1 MNQHP
6 CVVTI
11 NHNSKPRILFSGD
24 QLVEVDLPVGSR
36 VIYPKKPME
45 PLNDVK
51 SAIRYA
57 INHPEGSEPLYA
69 KLRPGMKVTIAID
82 DLSMPLPPMETPDIR
97 QQMLEV
103 VMDLLKDYAVS
114 DIEMV
119 VATAF
124 HRPMTD
130 TEIKRMVG
138 SKIFNE
144 YWPDRL
150 YNHDAELPDGMVFL
164 GTTKEGYDVEINAR
178 AAKSDLLIYLNLTFV
193 PMNGGFKSVGTGL
206 AGYRTLKNHHN
217 PHTIRKTKSYM
228 DPNSTDRESSELSTR
243 MESIGRFINE
253 KLDVFHIES
262 TINNRMFGKPL
273 DILGKNEDDLT
284 DWEERTLRGIM
295 KSLKWLPQPARQAIF
310 EKVPAPYGVIAVHAG
325 ETEAVHQMILEKC
338 FQQLAVPVKGQ
349 SDIVIFPIPYIS
361 PYNVGA
367 FLNPLLV
374 SVMAEGYLFNLHR
387 GAPLLKK
394 GGTIIILHPCTDKFD
409 KDQHLAYVE
418 FFHKLLPQTRDAME
432 LHKRFEKE
440 FSRNPA
446 YIQMYRSGKA
456 YHPTHP
462 FYMWY
467 WGENGRQ
474 YRGRVIVV
482 GADNEYIPK
491 ILGYETAATMSD
503 ALRMAK
509 ETAPTPDP
517 SITCFRICPLMLA
530 DVELTD
536 EEKADLEREAKQLE
550 DSQHAALTEAQ
561 ALPSRTEL
569 TKMTKTQLL
578 DLAQQHDK
586 DIPKS
591 WNKSKIIDA
600 LKS

>member
-1 MNQHP
+1 MSQHP

-24 QLVEVDLPVGSR
+24 QLVEVDLPVGTR
-36 VIYPKKPME
+36 VIYPKKPIE

-51 SAIRYA
+51 ASIRYA
-57 INHPEGSEPLYA
+57 VNHPENSEPLYA

-82 DLSMPLPPMETPDIR
+82 DLSMPLPPMQTPDVR

-103 VMDLLKDYAVS
+103 VLDLLRDYAVS

-124 HRPMTD
+124 HRPMTED
-130 TEIKRMVG
+130 EIRRMVG
-138 SKIFNE
+138 SKIFNV

-150 YNHDAELPDGMVFL
+150 YNHDAELPGGMYYL
-164 GTTKEGYDVEINAR
+164 GKTKEGYDVEINAR

-206 AGYRTLKNHHN
+206 AGYRTLKHHHN
-217 PHTIRKTKSYM
+217 PHSLRKTKSYM
-228 DPNSTDRESSELSTR
+228 DPNFTDSESSDLANR
-243 MESIGRFINE
+243 MESIGRFINQ

-262 TINNRMFGKPL
+262 TINNAMFAKPL
-273 DILGKNEDDLT
+273 DILGKNEDELT
-284 DWEERTLRGIM
+284 DWEERTLQGVL

-325 ETEAVHQMILEKC
+325 ETEAVHRLILDKC
-338 FQQLAVPVKGQ
+338 FQQLAVPVEGQ

-374 SVMAEGYLFNLHR
+374 SVMAEGYLHNLHR
-387 GAPLLKK
+387 GAPLLRK
-394 GGTIIILHPCTDKFD
+394 GGTMIILHPCTDKFD
-409 KDQHLAYVE
+409 KEQHLAYVE
-418 FFHKLLPQTRDAME
+418 FFHKLLPQTRDALE

-467 WGENGRQ
+467 WGENGRKH
-474 YRGRVIVV
+474 RGRVIVV
-482 GADNEYIPK
+482 GSDNEYIPQ
-491 ILGYETAATMSD
+491 ILGYETASTMD
-503 ALRMAK
+503 EALRMAK
-509 ETAPTPDP
+509 ETAPSPDP

-530 DVELTD
+530 DVTLTP
-536 EEKADLEREAKQLE
+536 EEKRKLLEEQEEDSSSNDSSSESSSEEVVEEQSDKIHTEAK
-550 DSQHAALTEAQ
+550 
-561 ALPSRTEL
+561 
-569 TKMTKTQLL
+569 
-578 DLAQQHDK
+578 
-586 DIPKS
+586 
-591 WNKSKIIDA
+591 
-600 LKS
+600 

>member
-1 MNQHP
+1 MSNHP

-11 NHNSKPRILFSGD
+11 NHQSKPRVLFSGD
-24 QLVEVDLPVGSR
+24 QLVEVDLPIGTR
-36 VIYPKKPME
+36 VIYPKPPME

-51 SAIRYA
+51 AAIRYA
-57 INHPEGSEPLYA
+57 VNHPENSEPLFA
-69 KLRPGMKVTIAID
+69 KLKPGMKVTIAID
-82 DLSMPLPPMETPDIR
+82 DLSMPLPPMAKPDVR

-103 VMDLLKDYAVS
+103 VLEMMEDYAID

-119 VATAF
+119 IATAF
-124 HRPMTD
+124 HRPMREE
-130 TEIKRMVG
+130 EIRHIVG
-138 SKIFNE
+138 NRIYNK
-144 YWPDRL
+144 YAPDRL
-150 YNHDAELPDGMVFL
+150 YNHDAELPDGMVHL
-164 GTTKEGYDVEINAR
+164 GKTKEGYDVEINAR

-206 AGYRTLKNHHN
+206 AGYKTLKAHHN
-217 PHTIRKTKSYM
+217 PQTLRKTKSYM
-228 DPNSTDRESSELSTR
+228 DPNYTDKESSPLASK

-253 KLDVFHIES
+253 KVNVFHIES
-262 TINNRMFGKPL
+262 TTNNRMFAKPL
-273 DILGKNEDDLT
+273 DFLGKNEDDLT
-284 DWEERTLRGIM
+284 PMEQIGM
-295 KSLKWLPQPARQAIF
+295 KGLIRSLKVLPQPARQAIF
-310 EKVPAPYGVIAVHAG
+310 EKVPAPYGIIAVHAG
-325 ETEAVHQMILEKC
+325 ETEAVHKLILEKC

-349 SDIVIFPIPYIS
+349 SDIVIYPIPYIS

-394 GGTIIILHPCTDKFD
+394 GGTIIITHPCTDKFD
-409 KDQHLAYVE
+409 KEQHLSYVE

-446 YIQMYRSGKA
+446 YIQMYRSGNA
-456 YHPTHP
+456 YHPAHP

-467 WGENGRQ
+467 WGENGRKH
-474 YRGRVIVV
+474 RNRVIVV

-491 ILGYETAATMSD
+491 ILGYETARTMQE
-503 ALRMAK
+503 AIRMAK
-509 ETAPTPDP
+509 ETAPKDP

-536 EEKADLEREAKQLE
+536 EEKA
-550 DSQHAALTEAQ
+550 AQ
-561 ALPSRTEL
+561 AES
-569 TKMTKTQLL
+569 
-578 DLAQQHDK
+578 
-586 DIPKS
+586 
-591 WNKSKIIDA
+591 NKQ
-600 LKS
+600 

>member
-1 MNQHP
+1 MSDHP

-11 NHNSKPRILFSGD
+11 NHQSKPRVLFSGD
-24 QLVEVDLPVGSR
+24 KLIEVDLPVGTR
-36 VIYPKKPME
+36 VIYPKPPME

-51 SAIRYA
+51 AAIRYA
-57 INHPEGSEPLYA
+57 INHPENSEPLYA

-82 DLSMPLPPMETPDIR
+82 DLSMPLPPMASPDVR
-97 QQMLEV
+97 QQMLEIV
-103 VMDLLKDYAVS
+103 LDLLNDYAV
-114 DIEMV
+114 DDVEMV
-119 VATAF
+119 IATAF
-124 HRPMTD
+124 HRPLSD
-130 TEIKRMVG
+130 KEAKHIVG
-138 SKIFNE
+138 QKVFNK

-150 YNHDAELPDGMVFL
+150 YNHDAELPGGMVYL
-164 GTTKEGYDVEINAR
+164 GKTKNGYDVEINAR

-206 AGYRTLKNHHN
+206 AGYKTLKAHHN
-217 PHTIRKTKSYM
+217 PHSIRATKSYM
-228 DPNSTDRESSELSTR
+228 DPNHTDKKSSVLATK
-243 MESIGRFINE
+243 MEEIGRFINE
-253 KLDVFHIES
+253 KLDVFHIE
-262 TINNRMFGKPL
+262 TTVNNRMFSKPL
-273 DILGKNEDDLT
+273 DFLAKNEDDLSPT
-284 DWEERTLRGIM
+284 EELAMKGLIRTLNF
-295 KSLKWLPQPARQAIF
+295 LPQPARQAIF

-325 ETEAVHQMILEKC
+325 ETEAVHTLILEKC

-394 GGTIIILHPCTDKFD
+394 GGTLIITHPCTDKFD
-409 KDQHLAYVE
+409 KEQHLAYVE

-432 LHKRFEKE
+432 LHKKFEKE

-491 ILGYETAATMSD
+491 ILGYETAKTVNEAI
-503 ALRMAK
+503 RMAK
-509 ETAPTPDP
+509 ETEPKDP
-517 SITCFRICPLMLA
+517 SITCFRISPLMIA
-530 DVELTD
+530 DVEIEKEKDQKAL
-536 EEKADLEREAKQLE
+536 EEK
-550 DSQHAALTEAQ
+550 
-561 ALPSRTEL
+561 
-569 TKMTKTQLL
+569 
-578 DLAQQHDK
+578 
-586 DIPKS
+586 
-591 WNKSKIIDA
+591 
-600 LKS
+600 

>member
-1 MNQHP
+1 MSDHP

-11 NHNSKPRILFSGD
+11 NHQSKPRVLFSGD
-24 QLVEVDLPVGSR
+24 QLVEVDLPIGTR
-36 VIYPKKPME
+36 VIYPKPPME

-51 SAIRYA
+51 AAIRYA
-57 INHPEGSEPLYA
+57 VNHPENSEPLFA
-69 KLRPGMKVTIAID
+69 KLKPGMKVTIAID
-82 DLSMPLPPMETPDIR
+82 DLSMPLPPMAKPDVR

-103 VMDLLKDYAVS
+103 VLEMMEDYAID

-119 VATAF
+119 IATAF
-124 HRPMTD
+124 HRPMREK
-130 TEIKRMVG
+130 EIRHIVG
-138 SKIFNE
+138 NRIYNK
-144 YWPDRL
+144 YAPDRL
-150 YNHDAELPDGMVFL
+150 YNHDAELPDGMVHL
-164 GTTKEGYDVEINAR
+164 GKTKEGYDVEINAR

-206 AGYRTLKNHHN
+206 AGYKTLKAHHN
-217 PHTIRKTKSYM
+217 PQTLRKTKSYM
-228 DPNSTDRESSELSTR
+228 DPNYTDKESSPLASK

-253 KLDVFHIES
+253 KVNVFHIES
-262 TINNRMFGKPL
+262 TTNNRMFAKPL
-273 DILGKNEDDLT
+273 DFLGKNEDDLT
-284 DWEERTLRGIM
+284 PMEQIGM
-295 KSLKWLPQPARQAIF
+295 KGLIRSLKMLPQPARQAIF
-310 EKVPAPYGVIAVHAG
+310 EKVPAPYGIIAVHAG
-325 ETEAVHQMILEKC
+325 ETEAVHKLILEKC

-349 SDIVIFPIPYIS
+349 SDIVIYPIPYIS

-394 GGTIIILHPCTDKFD
+394 GGTIIITHPCTDKFD
-409 KDQHLAYVE
+409 KEQHLSYVE

-446 YIQMYRSGKA
+446 YIQMYRSGNA
-456 YHPTHP
+456 YHPAHP

-467 WGENGRQ
+467 WGENGRKH
-474 YRGRVIVV
+474 RNRVIVV

-491 ILGYETAATMSD
+491 ILGYETARTMQE
-503 ALRMAK
+503 AIRMAK
-509 ETAPTPDP
+509 ETAPKDP

-536 EEKADLEREAKQLE
+536 EEKA
-550 DSQHAALTEAQ
+550 AQ
-561 ALPSRTEL
+561 AES
-569 TKMTKTQLL
+569 
-578 DLAQQHDK
+578 
-586 DIPKS
+586 
-591 WNKSKIIDA
+591 NKQ
-600 LKS
+600 

>member
-1 MNQHP
+1 MSNHP

-11 NHNSKPRILFSGD
+11 NHQSKPRVLFSGD
-24 QLVEVDLPVGSR
+24 QLVEVDLPIGTR
-36 VIYPKKPME
+36 VIYPKPPME

-51 SAIRYA
+51 AAIRYA
-57 INHPEGSEPLYA
+57 INHPENSEPLFA
-69 KLRPGMKVTIAID
+69 KLKPGMKVTIAID
-82 DLSMPLPPMETPDIR
+82 DLSMPLPPMAKPDIR

-103 VMDLLKDYAVS
+103 VLAMLEDYAID

-124 HRPMTD
+124 HRPMKEE
-130 TEIKRMVG
+130 EIRHIVG
-138 SKIFNE
+138 DRIYNE
-144 YWPDRL
+144 YAPDRL
-150 YNHDAELPDGMVFL
+150 YNHDAELPDGMVHL

-206 AGYRTLKNHHN
+206 AGYKTLKAHHN
-217 PHTIRKTKSYM
+217 PATLRKTKSYM
-228 DPNSTDRESSELSTR
+228 DPNFTDKKSSALSSA

-253 KLDVFHIES
+253 KIDVFHIES
-262 TINNRMFGKPL
+262 TINNRMFAKPL
-273 DILGKNEDDLT
+273 DFLSKNEDDLT
-284 DWEERTLRGIM
+284 PMEQFGM
-295 KSLKWLPQPARQAIF
+295 KALIRSLKTLPQPARQAIF

-325 ETEAVHQMILEKC
+325 ETEAVHKLILEKC

-374 SVMAEGYLFNLHR
+374 SVMAEGYLYNLHR

-394 GGTIIILHPCTDKFD
+394 GGTIIITHPCTDKFD
-409 KDQHLAYVE
+409 KEQHLAYVE

-432 LHKRFEKE
+432 LHKRFERE

-446 YIQMYRSGKA
+446 YIQMYRSGNA

-467 WGENGRQ
+467 WGENGRKH
-474 YRGRVIVV
+474 RSRVIVV

-491 ILGYETAATMSD
+491 ILGYETARTMQE
-503 ALRMAK
+503 AIRMAK
-509 ETAPTPDP
+509 ETAPVDP

-530 DVELTD
+530 DVELT
-536 EEKADLEREAKQLE
+536 EEERA
-550 DSQHAALTEAQ
+550 
-561 ALPSRTEL
+561 EL
-569 TKMTKTQLL
+569 
-578 DLAQQHDK
+578 DQQ
-586 DIPKS
+586 
-591 WNKSKIIDA
+591 
-600 LKS
+600 